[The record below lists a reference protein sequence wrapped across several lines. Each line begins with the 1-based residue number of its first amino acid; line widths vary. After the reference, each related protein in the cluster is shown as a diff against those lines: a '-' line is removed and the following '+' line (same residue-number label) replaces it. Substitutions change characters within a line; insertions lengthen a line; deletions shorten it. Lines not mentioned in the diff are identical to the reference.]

1 MKKTWL
7 CATAMCCALFA
18 SVANAVPRTYDI
30 TISGGSWVNIG
41 SSLLGLSGQP
51 TLNGWVTVDSAFT
64 GLAAFQ
70 DLSLTTGAHT
80 WTLTEF
86 VGPTATALFD
96 SNDEL
101 ALFSLGN
108 FQANGTS
115 MYLYSF
121 NTVAIFNQDDW
132 FFCNQCV
139 SFKAGAARAV
149 NEPAT
154 LALLGL
160 GIIWLGIRLSRDK
173 K

>member
-1 MKKTWL
+1 MKKRWL
-7 CATAMCCALFA
+7 CALGMCCALIA
-18 SVANAVPRTYDI
+18 SIANATPQTYDI

-41 SSLLGLSGQP
+41 SSPLGLSGQP
-51 TLNGWVTVDSAFT
+51 TLSGWVTVDNAFT

-70 DLSLTTGAHT
+70 NFSLTTGEHI
-80 WTLTEF
+80 WTLTDF
-86 VGPTATALFD
+86 VGPTATALFA
-96 SNDEL
+96 SNGEL
-101 ALFSLGN
+101 DVFSLAN

-121 NTVAIFNQDDW
+121 NTAAIWNGDDW

-139 SFKAGAARAV
+139 SFKAGSVRAV

-154 LALLGL
+154 LALIGL
-160 GIIWLGIRLSRDK
+160 GIIWLGIRLGREK